1 MFLKTWA
8 GLGWAD
14 RRRCDV
20 AGDVWVD
27 RGACESLGVSVC
39 ASCDGRGGAGG
50 VPPAG
55 FWAAYLPWRADSGPA
70 ARICP
75 GGQIAAAPS

>member
-1 MFLKTWA
+1 MFPKTWA

-27 RGACESLGVSVC
+27 RGGRVNLWVYRC
-39 ASCDGRGGAGG
+39 ARRVMAGG
-50 VPPAG
+50 GGGGRPP
-55 FWAAYLPWRADSGPA
+55 SGVLGRVSA
-70 ARICP
+70 LEGR
-75 GGQIAAAPS
+75 

>member
-1 MFLKTWA
+1 MSR
-8 GLGWAD
+8 GMCGWTGGGRVNLWVCRCA
-14 RRRCDV
+14 RRV
-20 AGDVWVD
+20 MA
-27 RGACESLGVSVC
+27 
-39 ASCDGRGGAGG
+39 GGAGG

>member
-1 MFLKTWA
+1 MGGQGGRVNLWVCRCARRVMA
-8 GLGWAD
+8 G
-14 RRRCDV
+14 
-20 AGDVWVD
+20 
-27 RGACESLGVSVC
+27 
-39 ASCDGRGGAGG
+39 GGAGG